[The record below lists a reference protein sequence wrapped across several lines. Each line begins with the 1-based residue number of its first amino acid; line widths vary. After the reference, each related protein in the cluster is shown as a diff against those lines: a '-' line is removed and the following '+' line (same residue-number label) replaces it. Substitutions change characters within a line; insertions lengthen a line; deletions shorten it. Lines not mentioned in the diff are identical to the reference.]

1 MIGAVAALHIAGTVL
16 GAQHVAQVPLGP
28 WWSRTAEVR
37 VGHYWIR
44 TDLPAERANALARHF
59 NTMYDEF
66 SRRLASLPA
75 RAPAPMKVLLFENSI
90 DYLETLRFKYGIDA
104 TGTGGM
110 FFVKPSGT
118 ALALWVGDLPT
129 RRIEHVI
136 QHEGFHQF
144 AWSRFGGDLPLWVNE
159 GLAEFFGNAVV
170 VGRSVVI
177 GQASARVVQDVKG
190 LIERDATVEF
200 SKMLAMSSEQWFD
213 AVRDGRAAALYHQ
226 AWSMVQ
232 FLIYGDGGRY
242 ATAFERYL
250 KLINRGVLSQDAF
263 VRAFETDDIDA
274 FENRWRQYAA
284 SARPSGFL
292 TALERMEFLAEG
304 ARELARRGAVVGS
317 LDELREA
324 LAAIPFSYSYGRHDL
339 AVDLRPG
346 REMYRIPWSGNDE
359 FEQRPVFVVR
369 RPKLYQMPRR
379 ERPLEDASPTPPSI
393 RTEFLDPR
401 DIEVRWT
408 RDPDT
413 NTFRYEIEIR
423 SRAR

>member
-1 MIGAVAALHIAGTVL
+1 MLIAAVAALQLSALTT
-16 GAQHVAQVPLGP
+16 QQVPQMP
-28 WWSRTAEVR
+28 WWSRTAEVQ

-44 TDLPAERANALARHF
+44 TDLPAERATELARHL

-75 RAPAPMKVLLFENSI
+75 RAPAPMTVLLFENSI

-104 TGTGGM
+104 TGSGGM

-170 VGRSVVI
+170 VGRSVII
-177 GQASARVVQDVKG
+177 GQASARVVQDVKS

-200 SKMLAMSSEQWFD
+200 SKMLAMSTEQWFD

-232 FLIYGDGGRY
+232 FLVYGDGGRY
-242 ATAFERYL
+242 ATAFEQYL
-250 KLINRGVLSQDAF
+250 KLINRGVLSEQAF
-263 VRAFETDDIDA
+263 ARAFETDDVDA

-284 SARPSGFL
+284 LARPSGFL

-304 ARELARRGAVVGS
+304 ARELAQRGTVADS
-317 LDELREA
+317 LDELREG
-324 LAAIPFSYSYGRHDL
+324 LAAIAFSYSYSWHAL

-346 REMYRIPWSGNDE
+346 REMYRIPKSGNDE
-359 FEQRPVFVVR
+359 FEQRPVFVVK

-393 RTEFLDPR
+393 RTEFLNPR

-413 NTFRYEIEIR
+413 NTFRYEIDIR
-423 SRAR
+423 PRAR

>member
-1 MIGAVAALHIAGTVL
+1 MIAAVIALQLAGTVF
-16 GAQHVAQVPLGP
+16 ATQQVPMAP

-44 TDLPAERANALARHF
+44 TDLPADGANELARHL

-75 RAPAPMKVLLFENSI
+75 RAPAPMTVLLFENSI
-90 DYLETLRFKYGIDA
+90 DYLETLQFKYGIDA

-118 ALALWVGDLPT
+118 ALALWVGELPT

-159 GLAEFFGNAVV
+159 GLAEFFGNAIV
-170 VGRSVVI
+170 VGRSVII
-177 GQASARVVQDVKG
+177 GQASSRVVQDVKS

-200 SKMLAMSSEQWFD
+200 SKMLAMSSEQWLD
-213 AVRDGRAAALYHQ
+213 AVHDGRAAALYHQ

-232 FLIYGDGGRY
+232 FLVYGDGGRY
-242 ATAFERYL
+242 ATAFEQYL
-250 KLINRGVLSQDAF
+250 KLINTGVLSKDAF

-284 SARPSGFL
+284 LARPSGFL

-304 ARELARRGAVVGS
+304 ARELARHGTVAGS
-317 LDELREA
+317 LDELREG
-324 LAAIPFSYSYGRHDL
+324 LAAIAFSYSYSWHGL

-346 REMYRIPWSGNDE
+346 PEMYRIPNGSKDD
-359 FEQRPVFVVR
+359 FKQRPVFVVK

-379 ERPLEDASPTPPSI
+379 ERPLEDANPTPPSI

-423 SRAR
+423 PRAR